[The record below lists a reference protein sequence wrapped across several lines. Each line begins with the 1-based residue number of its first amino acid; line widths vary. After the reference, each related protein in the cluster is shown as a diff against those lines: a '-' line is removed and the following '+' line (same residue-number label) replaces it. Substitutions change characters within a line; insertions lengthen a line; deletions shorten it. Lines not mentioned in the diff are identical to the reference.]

1 MKRILSLLLL
11 PLFLYSCSRRNPTE
25 RPLFTLLS
33 PDESGVNFT
42 NTLTETDDL
51 SILNYIYFYN
61 GGGVAVGDV
70 NNDGLP
76 DLYFTAN
83 QLPNKLYLNKS
94 VGGKLRFED
103 VTEAAGVAGPK
114 GWNTGV
120 TMADVNGDGWL
131 DLYVCQVNLKNQPGT
146 NQLYINT
153 GKPGLPTFTERAA
166 AYGLAHRGYSTQ
178 ASFFDYDRDGDLDM
192 YLLNHSLRAVGA
204 LGDTTLRAVRDPEA
218 GHKLYRNNGP
228 VSVGG
233 GGFTDVSAEMGIRG
247 SKLGYGLGIAVGDI
261 NQDGWPDIYVSNDFH
276 ENDYL
281 YYNLGNGK
289 GFREGIAQSMGHTS
303 NFSMGSDL
311 ADFNNDAALDLIT
324 LDMQP
329 DNEEFV
335 KTSAGADSYDL
346 VQLKTKAGF
355 HYQYPRN
362 ALQLNRGTETGGI
375 TQFSEMAQLAGVY
388 ATDWS
393 WSALFSDLD
402 NDGLKDLY
410 ITNGIARRPIDLDFF
425 KYIASPTVQASLQN
439 GLAGQRQSLIE
450 KMPVVEVPNFA
461 YQNNGDLTFTNKATA
476 WGLDQKGFSN
486 GAAYADL
493 DNDGDLDLIV
503 NNIATGP
510 PERANRAQPAFIY
523 QNEARQQL
531 PANAFLGVKL
541 VGTGMNTAGIGAKIS
556 VYSGEE
562 TRYQEQM
569 PTRGFESSVEPILT
583 FGLGKTALIDSVT
596 IIWPDARYQVL
607 HNVKPNQRLTIK
619 QTDAK
624 QTFVYGKAGN
634 SKPLFT
640 DVTTKL
646 NIAYRHSENPY
657 VDFYQEPLMPH
668 KLSTEGPDMAVG
680 DVNNDGLDDFFVG
693 GAKGFYGQLFIQRP
707 TGRFVSTDEVVW
719 QTDRDADDVGA
730 AFFDADGDRD
740 LDLYVVSGGNEP
752 PTSPEQLFDRLYLND
767 GRAHFTK
774 SIGLLPNLSA
784 NGSCVKPADYDR
796 DGDTD
801 LFVGSRSVPGQYGIS
816 PVSYLL
822 ENDGKGKFT
831 EVPFQRAFGVAD
843 VGMVTDAVWA
853 DVDRDNRLD
862 LIVVGEWSPVRIFK
876 NQGKSFTEITETSGL
891 ADTNGWWNSL
901 VADDMDND
909 GDMDLI
915 VGNLGINTQLKATPE
930 EPLLG
935 YFKDIDGNGTLD
947 EVLAYYKAGKLY
959 PVAGKDDLSAQMV
972 GLKKKFVTYQDF
984 ARSNFDAILSADD
997 LKGAVARRANTMATS
1012 YLQNQGNGTFTV
1024 KALPMEAQF
1033 SPVMAMLTGDF
1044 DKDGWKDILLS
1055 GNFFG
1060 AAPTFGRYDAGHGLF
1075 LRGNGKSEFTA
1086 VGPQKSGFR
1095 VGGEARNMQQVKT
1108 ATGSLIVITKNN
1120 QPMQVFR

>member
-1 MKRILSLLLL
+1 MKRILCLVLIVAWLG
-11 PLFLYSCSRRNPTE
+11 SCSRQETAEPT
-25 RPLFTLLS
+25 LFTLLS
-33 PDESGVNFT
+33 PTESGVAFA

-51 SILNYIYFYN
+51 NILNYIYFYN

-70 NNDGLP
+70 NNDGLS

-94 VGGKLRFED
+94 KNGKLAFD
-103 VTEAAGVAGPK
+103 DITDKAGVAGQK

-131 DLYVCQVNLKNQPGT
+131 DLYVCQVNLRSQAGA
-146 NQLYINT
+146 NQLFINN
-153 GKPGLPTFTERAA
+153 GKPGVPTFTEQAA
-166 AYGLAHRGYSTQ
+166 TYGLAHKGYSTQ

-204 LGDTTLRAVRDPEA
+204 LGDTTMRAIRDPEA
-218 GHKLYRNNGP
+218 GDKLFRNDTNHF
-228 VSVGG
+228 V
-233 GGFTDVSAEMGIRG
+233 DVSAEMGIRG
-247 SKLGYGLGIAVGDI
+247 SKLGYGLGIAVGDV

-281 YYNLGNGK
+281 YYNRGDGR

-329 DNEEFV
+329 ENEEYV

-362 ALQLNRGTETGGI
+362 ALQLNMGNGSGNVPE
-375 TQFSEMAQLAGVY
+375 FSEIAQLAGVY

-425 KYIASPTVQASLQN
+425 KYIASPTVQASLRN

-461 YQNNGDLTFTNKATA
+461 YQNGGDLTFDNKAKA

-493 DNDGDLDLIV
+493 DNDGDLDLVV
-503 NNIATGP
+503 NNI
-510 PERANRAQPAFIY
+510 NKPAFIY
-523 QNEARQQL
+523 QNNARQQQ
-531 PANAFLGVKL
+531 PANTYLSLKL
-541 VGTGMNTAGIGAKIS
+541 EGSGRNTAGIGAK
-556 VYSGEE
+556 VTVQAGGKMY
-562 TRYQEQM
+562 YQEQM
-569 PTRGFESSVEPILT
+569 PTRGFESAVEPVLT
-583 FGLGKTALIDSVT
+583 FGLGKTVLIDSVT
-596 IIWPDARYQVL
+596 VIWPDAHVQVL
-607 HNVKPNQRLTIK
+607 RTIKPNQRLTVK
-619 QTDAK
+619 QTDAT
-624 QTFVYGKAGN
+624 QTFVYGKARAG
-634 SKPLFT
+634 KPIFT
-640 DVTTKL
+640 DVSAQVRL
-646 NIAYRHSENPY
+646 DYQHRENAY

-668 KLSTEGPDMAVG
+668 LLSTEGPDMAVG
-680 DVNNDGLDDFFVG
+680 DVNGDGLDDFFVG
-693 GAKGFYGQLFIQRP
+693 GAKGQPGTLFVQKPNGQFTP
-707 TGRFVSTDEVVW
+707 TNQAVW
-719 QTDRDADDVGA
+719 QTDRETDDVGA

-752 PTSPEQLFDRLYLND
+752 VTSPEHLLDRLYLNN
-767 GRAHFTK
+767 GKGTFTR
-774 SIGLLPNLSA
+774 SVGLLPNLYA
-784 NGSCVKPADYDR
+784 NGSCVKPADFDA
-796 DGDTD
+796 DGDID

-816 PVSYLL
+816 PASYLL
-822 ENDGKGKFT
+822 ENDGKGHFA
-831 EVPFQRAFGVAD
+831 EVPFQKAFNVPDLGL
-843 VGMVTDAVWA
+843 VTDAAWA
-853 DVDRDNRLD
+853 DVDHDNRLD
-862 LIVVGEWSPVRIFK
+862 LIVVGEWSPVRIFSNK
-876 NQGKSFTEITETSGL
+876 GKTFQEITSTSGL
-891 ADTNGWWNSL
+891 ANTSGWWNSV

-909 GDMDLI
+909 GDVDLI
-915 VGNLGINTQLKATPE
+915 VGNLGLNSQVKGSE
-930 EPLLG
+930 KEPLMG

-947 EVLAYYKAGKLY
+947 EILAYYKAGKLY
-959 PVAGKDDLSAQMV
+959 PIAGKDELSTQLV
-972 GLKKKFVTYQDF
+972 GLKKKFVTYSDYAKSDF
-984 ARSNFDAILSADD
+984 DGIVSADD
-997 LKGAVARRANTMATS
+997 LNGAVTRKATLFATCF
-1012 YLQNQGNGTFTV
+1012 LQNQGNVTFTV
-1024 KALPMEAQF
+1024 KPLPVEAQL
-1033 SPVMAMLTGDF
+1033 SPVMAILTGDF
-1044 DKDGWKDILLS
+1044 DADGKKDMLLG

-1075 LRGNGKSEFTA
+1075 LPGNGSGTFKA
-1086 VGPQKSGFR
+1086 IWPQKSGFHLN
-1095 VGGEARNMQQVKT
+1095 GEVRDMHRLKT
-1108 ATGSLIVITKNN
+1108 ATGNLIVITRNN
-1120 QPMQVFR
+1120 QPVQVFR